1 MKRESY
7 LVRVD
12 QFNNWTPIEYRKVD
26 AEELDS
32 ILDVFGK
39 RVLDICSSGNRGSM
53 AMWACFKSR
62 INGGCYGDM
71 INAYR
76 VLTDDSKSLVDR
88 EHELRHCWE
97 EYEELWRIR
106 YFGSVEEY
114 HLQKAK
120 EAKEQ
125 FEKRTERKSD

>member
-1 MKRESY
+1 MKQESY

-12 QFNNWTPIEYRKVD
+12 KFNKWTPTEYREVG
-26 AEELDS
+26 AEELDG
-32 ILDVFGK
+32 ILEVFGK
-39 RVLDICSSGNRGSM
+39 RVLDICSNGSRGSM

-88 EHELRHCWE
+88 EHELRHSWN

-120 EAKEQ
+120 EAKEEC
-125 FEKRTERKSD
+125 EKRMVRKQA